1 MLQSYDHRWRCARA
15 FAHTSKHSCL
25 SHPNIRAHTPARKHA
40 YYRYYFSIDVFTI
53 DTFLLQMSLHATT
66 RAHRHYYFSLNFRTL
81 ALSLSLARAHTHS
94 FFQFLFFFVNLFL
107 SQSLPSSPLLI
118 SVCLSFC
125 LSLSPYRTEGVHRST
140 FKGHLSPPPLSG
152 LSPSPPP
159 PPPHAVHSTK
169 STAVCDCTTCVQ
181 CLVERGCCD
190 KCMSTHTSVCL
201 LPCCK
206 KAVEHTLD
214 KTYHR

>member
-152 LSPSPPP
+152 LCPSPPP
-159 PPPHAVHSTK
+159 PHRTMCTRQKAQPFVTAPH
-169 STAVCDCTTCVQ
+169 VCSV
-181 CLVERGCCD
+181 LLKEVVA
-190 KCMSTHTSVCL
+190 TSVCL
-201 LPCCK
+201 RIQVCVYCLV
-206 KAVEHTLD
+206 A
-214 KTYHR
+214 RRQ